1 MPHARRSSS
10 LNFFAAFC
18 RDSCHCLPHSLAQW
32 KASDC
37 PAYNERGRP
46 LACRVSARR
55 ERSVQHRMTKHLHAP
70 PTTNGDKVTAA
81 RPASGTVSF
90 QRRLL
95 IAEDNELVGQQLKT
109 LLEADG
115 DLHVDTTRDGRQAL
129 EALRQNFYSIFL
141 TDLKMPHVDGMQ
153 LIEEIQKQNIPVT
166 VIVMTGYGS
175 VEGAVQAIR
184 MGAYDFL
191 TKPLDIERL
200 RLIVRRALADRALRD
215 EVVYLREQLEARD
228 AFKEIISKSPRMQ
241 TILELVDNIAHT
253 TTTVLLEGET
263 GTGKELIARAIH
275 RASSSLRTGPMV
287 ALNCAALPETLLE
300 SELFG
305 HEKGAFTGAITQRKG
320 RFEQANNGTLLLD
333 EVGEIP
339 PSMQV
344 KLLRVL
350 QDHRFE
356 RVGGTDSLE
365 VDVRIIA
372 ATNRSLARM
381 VKKGNFR
388 EDLFYRVNV
397 VRIELPP
404 LRERTEDI
412 PLLVKHFAEKYAR
425 PGESAKEISPQVM
438 ETLLNYRWPGNVR
451 ELENVIERAVV
462 TCFGNTILPEHLPAD
477 LFKPSTAKTPFKI
490 DLQKPLPDLLK
501 EITADV
507 EGRYLRKALAKT
519 RGNVGRCAKIC
530 GPSRRTIISKIAE
543 YVINKQEL
551 REP

>member
-1 MPHARRSSS
+1 
-10 LNFFAAFC
+10 
-18 RDSCHCLPHSLAQW
+18 
-32 KASDC
+32 
-37 PAYNERGRP
+37 
-46 LACRVSARR
+46 
-55 ERSVQHRMTKHLHAP
+55 MTKNP
-70 PTTNGDKVTAA
+70 QPTHITNGEKS
-81 RPASGTVSF
+81 PAPRAPSGAVSF

-95 IAEDNELVGQQLKT
+95 IAEDNELVCQQLKT
-109 LLEADG
+109 LLEGEG

-141 TDLKMPHVDGMQ
+141 TDLKMPHLDGMQ

-200 RLIVRRALADRALRD
+200 QFVVRRALDDRTLRD
-215 EVVYLREQLEARD
+215 EVVYLREQLEKRD
-228 AFKEIISKSPRMQ
+228 AFKDVISKSPRMHA
-241 TILELVDNIAHT
+241 ILELVNNIAYT
-253 TTTVLLEGET
+253 TTTVLIEGET
-263 GTGKELIARAIH
+263 GTGKEMIARAIH
-275 RASSSLRTGPMV
+275 RASAPLRSGPMV

-320 RFEQANNGTLLLD
+320 RFEQANGGTLFLD

-350 QDHRFE
+350 QERRFE
-356 RVGGTDSLE
+356 RVGGTEPIE

-372 ATNRSLARM
+372 ASNKSLARM
-381 VKKGNFR
+381 VKKGSFR
-388 EDLFYRVNV
+388 EDLYFRVNV
-397 VRIELPP
+397 IRIELPP

-412 PLLVKHFAEKYAR
+412 PLLARHFAEKYAR
-425 PGESAKEISPQVM
+425 PGEPPKDFAPQVM
-438 ETLLNYRWPGNVR
+438 EVFLNYRWLGNVR
-451 ELENVIERAVV
+451 ELENVVERACV
-462 TCFGNTILPEHLPAD
+462 TCHGNAILPEHLPTE
-477 LFKPSTAKTPFKI
+477 LLKPATARTPFRI
-490 DLQKPLPDLLK
+490 DLQKQLPELLK

-507 EGRYLRKALAKT
+507 ESRYIRKALAKT

-530 GPSRRTIISKIAE
+530 GLSRRSITSKIAE
-543 YVINKQEL
+543 YGIDKKEL
-551 REP
+551 REL